1 MENTVEA
8 FILAFGV
15 ITLIIALSISIS
27 LLGQVNACSETILNN
42 IDREEEY
49 LYVENVGTE
58 RKVGIE
64 TIIPTIY
71 RAYSENYRIE
81 FYKKDK
87 STKYELYKKDLNGDG
102 TISDNE
108 IVNTIDL
115 ENENWADYKEF
126 LQYLINGYSSSEN
139 NKNNYKN
146 LEMYMKPDGLYN
158 KLTDKTI
165 TEYLGEYYQE
175 DIVETED
182 SNTSDANKTKKRV
195 IVYVVGE

>member
-1 MENTVEA
+1 MEHATEA
-8 FILAFGV
+8 MIMAFGV

-42 IDREEEY
+42 IDREKEY

-81 FYKKDK
+81 FYSSDN

-139 NKNNYKN
+139 NRNNYAN
-146 LEMYMKPDGLYN
+146 LKIEMNSSGLYN
-158 KLTDKTI
+158 NLAGKKI

-175 DIVETED
+175 DVNGTE
-182 SNTSDANKTKKRV
+182 SDTADINKTKKRV
-195 IVYVVGE
+195 IVYVVEN